1 MRKVCT
7 KALSVV
13 LAMVFALSMFTIF
26 ASAETTSDEII
37 YFEDGSYIVVT
48 IEEEEIPLTRSTIE
62 VGHTKSHTYY
72 NASNVRQ
79 WKFSVTGKF
88 TVNVGVSATATSAVT
103 SLTYYADDWQ
113 YSNRT
118 AYTSGNKAIG
128 EITMKRYSNGSVV
141 QTVNDKVT
149 ITCDVN
155 GNCS

>member
-1 MRKVCT
+1 MKKVFT

-26 ASAETTSDEII
+26 ASAETTSDEIV
-37 YFEDGSYIVVT
+37 YLEDGGYIVVT
-48 IEEEEIPLTRSTIE
+48 IEQEDIPSTRATKE
-62 VGHTKSHTYY
+62 VGYTKSHTYY
-72 NASNVRQ
+72 NSSNVRQ
-79 WKFSVTGKF
+79 WEFRVTGRF

-103 SLTYYADDWQ
+103 SLTYYTDDWQ

-141 QTVNDKVT
+141 QTVNDKIT